1 MFYDRNGEVIDQ
13 DKYYELV
20 TNDEYRKV
28 DVTEFEIDGE
38 KIKVSTIWLG
48 IDYGVFNLGPIIF
61 ETVIFGGKLD
71 GEVVRYGTELEAIVG
86 HETACEKVRT
96 EG

>member
-20 TNDEYRKV
+20 TDDEYRKV

-48 IDYGVFNLGPIIF
+48 IDYGVFKLGPIIF

-71 GEVVRYGTELEAIVG
+71 GDIVRYGTELEALTG

-96 EG
+96 QG